1 MKTSKKNILIFILPK
16 FSINQLMKY
25 YKFIFFII
33 IIITSCNKEYNNV
46 GTDLINNEFFKTSM
60 EEIPVFVKMKKIPSY
75 VANNIQNYQLG
86 VLEDNIY
93 GKSEATF
100 LAQLVPETAEPVF
113 GVFRQEDEIKGND
126 NNVAVID
133 EEETLKEVFL
143 DIPFFTNVDDSDGDG
158 VINLYDV
165 DSTDP
170 ESDSDGDG
178 LSDLYETQN
187 GLNPL
192 DADTDGD
199 GILDGEDLD
208 SVNPNA
214 GETIYELDS
223 LLGNPLAKFK
233 LKISELDYYLSSLE
247 PNSNL
252 ESYKRYYSNN
262 EIASNFSG
270 KILFNDEVTINSKE
284 LVFYNIDDPNT
295 SEIDE
300 SENVKEKLS
309 PRIRVS
315 LDKDFFQKNILD
327 KEGSYELSDNEKFKV
342 FFKGLVIKA
351 YDFSDPLLM
360 ILNFDQAEI
369 RLTYDYKKYDKKGTE
384 DDTSDDVIE
393 DEESSYLLKMGG
405 IKINS
410 FKNDPYPAE
419 IYSNINDTINNPKL
433 VYLKGGSGVMAEIE
447 LFKNNEGLDIL
458 SEIRSKE
465 WLINEANLSIYIDK
479 NMLNSSGGIIEP
491 SRLYLYSIKNNSPL
505 LDYLIDDTNG
515 PKETQNKI
523 IHGGIIELDKDDKG
537 LMYKIKI
544 SEHVKNIIR
553 KDSTNVK
560 LGLVVSSDITNSLNT
575 ELFDSK
581 LMKYTPRS
589 SATNPLGTVLIG
601 PSPSDENYDKRMR
614 LNLYYTKLNND

>member
-1 MKTSKKNILIFILPK
+1 
-16 FSINQLMKY
+16 
-25 YKFIFFII
+25 
-33 IIITSCNKEYNNV
+33 
-46 GTDLINNEFFKTSM
+46 
-60 EEIPVFVKMKKIPSY
+60 
-75 VANNIQNYQLG
+75 
-86 VLEDNIY
+86 
-93 GKSEATF
+93 
-100 LAQLVPETAEPVF
+100 
-113 GVFRQEDEIKGND
+113 
-126 NNVAVID
+126 
-133 EEETLKEVFL
+133 
-143 DIPFFTNVDDSDGDG
+143 
-158 VINLYDV
+158 
-165 DSTDP
+165 
-170 ESDSDGDG
+170 
-178 LSDLYETQN
+178 
-187 GLNPL
+187 
-192 DADTDGD
+192 
-199 GILDGEDLD
+199 
-208 SVNPNA
+208 
-214 GETIYELDS
+214 
-223 LLGNPLAKFK
+223 
-233 LKISELDYYLSSLE
+233 
-247 PNSNL
+247 
-252 ESYKRYYSNN
+252 
-262 EIASNFSG
+262 
-270 KILFNDEVTINSKE
+270 
-284 LVFYNIDDPNT
+284 
-295 SEIDE
+295 
-300 SENVKEKLS
+300 
-309 PRIRVS
+309 
-315 LDKDFFQKNILD
+315 
-327 KEGSYELSDNEKFKV
+327 
-342 FFKGLVIKA
+342 
-351 YDFSDPLLM
+351 M

-419 IYSNINDTINNPKL
+419 IYSDINDTINNPKL

-575 ELFDSK
+575 ELLDSK